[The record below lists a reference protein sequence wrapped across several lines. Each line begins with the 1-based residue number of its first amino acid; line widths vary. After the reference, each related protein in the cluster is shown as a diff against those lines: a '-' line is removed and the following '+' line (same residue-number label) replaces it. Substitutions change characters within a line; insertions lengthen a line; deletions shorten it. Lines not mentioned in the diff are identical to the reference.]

1 MGPKKFPKKMG
12 LENPSYQEEE
22 AEEAFEMEV
31 SALKDSLVDRQ
42 SS

>member
-1 MGPKKFPKKMG
+1 MG

-31 SALKDSLVDRQ
+31 SALKDSLVDWQ